1 MKIKGLDVWPSQEW
15 KSDVQALAPEDAL
28 DGTDVSA
35 SITVNEPDMLV
46 AAVIY
51 NGQNYTGSIRLP
63 LVLANR
69 LALVVSG
76 ARPDKSL
83 REVGELEIESEV
95 SR

>member
-1 MKIKGLDVWPSQEW
+1 
-15 KSDVQALAPEDAL
+15 VQTLAPEDAL

-35 SITVNEPDMLV
+35 SIAVNEPDMLV
-46 AAVIY
+46 VAATY
-51 NGQNYTGSIRLP
+51 NGQNYTGSIRLTS
-63 LVLANR
+63 VLANR

-76 ARPDKSL
+76 MGPDKSL